1 MASVKDLRGGN
12 IEDDFDLT
20 ETFDHLR
27 RHGHFKNLTMAM
39 VRKADWEAR
48 RLLKEEARVSD
59 MLVRAQAELDA
70 MRAAT
75 GDGPAADD
83 GGWECSEGDT
93 SGADCRST
101 GDGLR
106 EATARQPA
114 YFWIEAADKLGSR
127 RTTGGDIFC
136 VAIRG
141 PSQVQSLACQH
152 TTRIPHACHTH
163 AIHMPRASHMHAGC
177 ISYARIPHAC
187 HTYVPAG
194 AFRRASVWNL
204 CGTRQPYPSTVPQ
217 T

>member
-1 MASVKDLRGGN
+1 MRGEIGEPGSKATLLTTRGRALGTGVILVAHMKSARGSTLGARLVASVKDLRGGN

-141 PSQVQSLACQH
+141 PSQVQSLAC
-152 TTRIPHACHTH
+152 
-163 AIHMPRASHMHAGC
+163 
-177 ISYARIPHAC
+177 
-187 HTYVPAG
+187 
-194 AFRRASVWNL
+194 
-204 CGTRQPYPSTVPQ
+204 
-217 T
+217 